1 MMFKKILLLLVLILF
16 LAAPVRA
23 QEATTPPAT
32 DESIQAAVQ
41 TTTPAF
47 NLNTILSKLPILQN
61 SVLYSLKSNKVTYA
75 LSFSVLGFYQ
85 MDDGENLISVD
96 ALYGLTDELG
106 GMVTLKL
113 VDMGKY
119 VNFPIIKYINLRPG
133 VYATAN
139 NIGNGSSVEFNYGV
153 GLNILAI
160 KF

>member
-1 MMFKKILLLLVLILF
+1 MFKKILLMLVLILT
-16 LAAPVRA
+16 LAAPVLA
-23 QEATTPPAT
+23 QEAATTAK
-32 DESIQAAVQ
+32 DETVSSVVT

-75 LSFSVLGFYQ
+75 LSFSVLGFWK
-85 MDDGENLISVD
+85 MEDGENLISVD

-113 VDMGKY
+113 VDLGKY

-133 VYATAN
+133 VYATVN
-139 NIGNGSSVEFNYGV
+139 NIGNGGEVEFNYGV

>member
-1 MMFKKILLLLVLILF
+1 MKKFLLALVLFFTLT
-16 LAAPVRA
+16 LPVLA
-23 QEATTPPAT
+23 QEATTTTTT
-32 DESIQAAVQ
+32 DETAQAAA

-47 NLNTILSKLPILQN
+47 NLNTVLAKLPILQN
-61 SVLYSLKSNKVTYA
+61 SLLYSIKNNTCTYA

-113 VDMGKY
+113 IDMGKY
-119 VNFPIIKYINLRPG
+119 VTFPIIKYINLRPG
-133 VYATAN
+133 IYATAN
-139 NIGNGSSVEFNYGV
+139 NIGNGGEIELNYGV
-153 GLNILAI
+153 GLNIIAV